1 MQTHQH
7 DLPGTF
13 KMLGN
18 IVINRGCQGLLPPIL
33 KNNLEAARRR
43 LIAHP
48 QRVYG
53 KGRIMSNTGRN
64 PVSCNQIDI
73 HGHLTPNPG
82 ESCDPLRVKI
92 VQIDYQI
99 LNQTGKSPLIKHRK
113 CPFLL
118 ILTKRSTSLRAGCAT
133 ICQFGNGPSQIGPRP
148 VFPGQRQGRQ
158 RVNTAALHEA
168 AQLGQ
173 TRCRP

>member
-7 DLPGTF
+7 DLPGAV

-18 IVINRGCQGLLPPIL
+18 IIINRGCQGLFLPIL

-64 PVSCNQIDI
+64 PVSYNQIDI
-73 HGHLTPNPG
+73 HGHSPPIPANPAI
-82 ESCDPLRVKI
+82 R
-92 VQIDYQI
+92 
-99 LNQTGKSPLIKHRK
+99 
-113 CPFLL
+113 
-118 ILTKRSTSLRAGCAT
+118 
-133 ICQFGNGPSQIGPRP
+133 
-148 VFPGQRQGRQ
+148 
-158 RVNTAALHEA
+158 
-168 AQLGQ
+168 LGLK
-173 TRCRP
+173 